1 MIFRETAVRQYDRVC
16 NCLLSLIVFGSAVRP
31 LLALAGD
38 KSLAPPTLR
47 LDLEEWTR
55 AGNDTTAVERSAPLG
70 VFFGRSLAMRLPSE
84 KVHLDVA
91 PLFDDFVALI
101 RDAGIPLRAVQVPG
115 SERRL
120 GVSASFNLGE
130 GLPALAFHVGQ
141 SMPELFGA
149 FSTAHSFSWGAI
161 WPMHQFTLRLE
172 GGSHSEFG
180 YFAIAGAQWSA
191 ASRPLAI
198 GIGVPIALRN
208 ANGQTGV
215 LVQFRMKFH

>member
-1 MIFRETAVRQYDRVC
+1 MRQCDRMR

-38 KSLAPPTLR
+38 QSLAPPRLR
-47 LDLEEWTR
+47 VDLEEWTR
-55 AGNDTTAVERSAPLG
+55 VRNDIAAVERSAPLG
-70 VFFGRSLAMRLPSE
+70 EFLGHTLATRLPSE
-84 KVHLDVA
+84 KFHLDVA
-91 PLFDDFVALI
+91 PLFDDFVALV
-101 RDAGIPLRAVQVPG
+101 RDAGVPLRAVQDPR

-120 GVSASFNLGE
+120 GVSASFHLGE

-141 SMPELFGA
+141 SVPDLFGA
-149 FSTAHSFSWGAI
+149 FSAAHSFSWGAI
-161 WPMHQFTLRLE
+161 WPVHQFTLRLE

-208 ANGQTGV
+208 ANGRTGV
-215 LVQFRMKFH
+215 LVQLRMKFH

>member
-1 MIFRETAVRQYDRVC
+1 MPQYDRMR

-31 LLALAGD
+31 LPALAGD
-38 KSLAPPTLR
+38 KSLSPPTLR
-47 LDLEEWTR
+47 LDLEEWIR
-55 AGNDTTAVERSAPLG
+55 ARGDTTAVERSTPLG
-70 VFFGRSLAMRLPSE
+70 VFFGHSLALRPPSE
-84 KVHLDVA
+84 RVHLDVA

-101 RDAGIPLRAVQVPG
+101 RDAGVPLRAVQDPT

-130 GLPALAFHVGQ
+130 GLPALTFQVGQ

-149 FSTAHSFSWGAI
+149 FSTAHSFSWGVI
-161 WPMHQFTLRLE
+161 WPVHQFTLRLE
-172 GGSHSEFG
+172 GGSHSDFG

-208 ANGQTGV
+208 ANGRTGV
-215 LVQFRMKFH
+215 LVQLRMKFH